1 MDRIVDQECWLIWL
15 PTMKARLPVR
25 NRFGNV
31 QPTILPHSL
40 LWNIETVFV
49 KPQGRR

>member
-1 MDRIVDQECWLIWL
+1 MDQIVVDECWVIWL
-15 PTMKARLPVR
+15 PTMRIKLPVR

-31 QPTILPHSL
+31 HPTILPPRL
-40 LWNIETVFV
+40 LWNSATVFV